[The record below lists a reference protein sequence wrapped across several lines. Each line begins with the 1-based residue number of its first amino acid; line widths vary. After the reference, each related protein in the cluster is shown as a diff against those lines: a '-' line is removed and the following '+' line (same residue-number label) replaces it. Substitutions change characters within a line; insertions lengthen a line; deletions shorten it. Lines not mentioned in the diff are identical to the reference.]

1 MTMGASG
8 MAADRD
14 GLTACAR
21 NKEVKEAPLQLWYD
35 DGRGDLGRA
44 TARNMEV
51 IVTSTLA

>member
-1 MTMGASG
+1 MGASG